1 MKLSCIVKSVKNVQI
16 YPSDM
21 DVEIEEITKFSGD
34 KTQNGMY
41 FCLRGSNYD
50 GHNYA
55 AESVKTGAV
64 CIVTEKILP
73 KVKCVQVITNDVRL
87 AFAKFSATFYGDPQK
102 KLKIIGVVGT
112 NGKTSTATMIYE
124 MLNLAGKN
132 CAFIGTLGV
141 KYNDQTL
148 EESLTT
154 PDPDYL
160 YKLFKTFVD
169 GGVMYVVMELSA
181 HAIWLK
187 KASAICFECLIFTNC
202 TQDHLDYFV
211 DYSSYRMVK
220 KSAFDKKSRFF
231 IVNTDDSLG
240 QEIYSENPKKTLT
253 YGIYTPADVF
263 AVNIK
268 ESLFGTSF
276 VINMFD
282 MVYNVECDLL
292 GEFNVSNLLASASAC
307 FLCGIKPE
315 KIVKYIKKLK
325 VVSGRMECVGEYMGG
340 KIFIDYAHT
349 PDGLNKSLSFL
360 SSTTNGKTIA
370 LFGAGGNRDTK
381 KRSVMGKIAGDIAD
395 FVIITSDNPR
405 YEDPLSIIND
415 IEMGIKSV
423 TKEYKVVPD
432 RYDAIRQGILSLNMG
447 DSLLIAGKGSENYQE
462 INGNKLGFSDKQVV
476 LSIIGELEGQK

>member
-1 MKLSCIVKSVKNVQI
+1 
-16 YPSDM
+16 
-21 DVEIEEITKFSGD
+21 
-34 KTQNGMY
+34 
-41 FCLRGSNYD
+41 
-50 GHNYA
+50 
-55 AESVKTGAV
+55 
-64 CIVTEKILP
+64 
-73 KVKCVQVITNDVRL
+73 
-87 AFAKFSATFYGDPQK
+87 
-102 KLKIIGVVGT
+102 
-112 NGKTSTATMIYE
+112 MIYE

-240 QEIYSENPKKTLT
+240 QEIYNENPKKTLT

-415 IEMGIKSV
+415 IETGIKSV

-476 LSIIGELEGQK
+476 LSIIGKLEGQK